1 MSKIGRLPLSLPQGI
16 TLSQEGA
23 KVTVKGPKGELSYV
37 IPTHITLK
45 AEGDTFLVTRDS
57 DAKDTRA
64 LHGLVR
70 ALIAN
75 MITGVTTG
83 FTKTLELQG
92 TGYRA
97 RSNGNNIVLSLG
109 FSHEIDFIAPPGI
122 TLKVENNLIIISGI
136 DRQAVG
142 ATAAKIRSYKPPEP
156 YKGKGIR
163 YVGEVVRRKAGK
175 AAKAATA

>member
-1 MSKIGRLPLSLPQGI
+1 MSKIGRLPLIVPSGT
-16 TLSQEGA
+16 TLTLDGSR
-23 KVTVKGPKGELSYV
+23 VVVKGPKGELSYS
-37 IPTHITLK
+37 IPAHIKLTTV
-45 AEGDTFLVTRDS
+45 DNTFVVTRDS
-57 DAKDTRA
+57 DAKDVRA

-70 ALIAN
+70 ALLAN

-97 RSNGNNIVLSLG
+97 RNNGSNIVLSLG
-109 FSHEIDFIAPPGI
+109 FSHEIDFAAPAGI
-122 TLKVENNLIIISGI
+122 TLKVENNLITVTGF
-136 DRQAVG
+136 DRQLVG

-163 YVGEVVRRKAGK
+163 YVGEIVRRKAGK
-175 AAKAATA
+175 AAKAAAA